1 MGDRL
6 NIEFIYGVHEWNTEK
21 QKVEKVGQSSI
32 HLYSH
37 WGGDRILF
45 SQIEGSL
52 SNAIEEARRRWGDPS
67 YFVRIVMSRL
77 IGTQW
82 SQNLSWGIAPYK
94 CDTEYP
100 ELKIYVDEQLVD
112 FCGRAQSFEEVSSNK
127 DWAVEP
133 MKKHNEEES

>member
-6 NIEFIYGVHEWNTEK
+6 DIEFVYTMEEWDSETMK
-21 QKVEKVGQSSI
+21 SKKVGESSI

-52 SNAIEEARRRWGDPS
+52 SNAIDYARPRWGDPS
-67 YFVRIVMSRL
+67 YFSRIVMTRL

-82 SQNLSWGIAPYK
+82 TQNLSWGIAPYK

-100 ELKIYVDEQLVD
+100 ELKIYIKEQLVD
-112 FCGRAQSFEEVSSNK
+112 FCGTAQSFEEVASNK
-127 DWAVEP
+127 DWAVEI
-133 MKKHNEEES
+133 MKKHYEEES